1 MVKQIQKKGKG
12 NSKYERK
19 KKKNLRYYLE
29 SSDERISRVISLRKN
44 YVTIHALM
52 LWKWCSEVNAKYEKN
67 KCVAMNQVQ

>member
-19 KKKNLRYYLE
+19 KKKKNLRYYVE

-52 LWKWCSEVNAKYEKN
+52 LWKWCSEVNAKYE
-67 KCVAMNQVQ
+67 